1 MSRSVKK
8 NDLDALAGEYVLG
21 TLEPDAQSRFESRL
35 GREPAAARAVAA
47 WEEHL
52 APLIASDAPV
62 EPPHRM
68 LDAVKRRIAAASTAR
83 SFVTIR
89 AGAGEWTPLAPGI
102 AVKLLFEDRAAGMRS
117 ILMRLDPGV
126 SYEGHDHPADEECL
140 MIEGEM
146 TLGDITLRAG
156 DYHLAPKG
164 LPHGLVS
171 SAKGAVVF
179 IRSAI
184 PQ

>member
-1 MSRSVKK
+1 MPRSVKWL
-8 NDLDALAGEYVLG
+8 DFDALAGEYVLD
-21 TLEPDAQSRFESRL
+21 TLDSDARTRFEAEI
-35 GREPAAARAVAA
+35 GRDPQAARAVAA
-47 WEEHL
+47 WEERL
-52 APLIASDAPV
+52 APLVASDEPV
-62 EPPHRM
+62 EPPGHL
-68 LDAVKRRIAAASTAR
+68 LDAVKRRIALAPSTR

-89 AGAGEWTPLAPGI
+89 AGVGEWTPLAPGI
-102 AVKLLFEDRAAGMRS
+102 AVKTLFEDRIAGMRS
-117 ILMRLDPGV
+117 ILMRLEPGTT
-126 SYEGHDHPADEECL
+126 YDGHEHPADEECL

-146 TLGDITLRAG
+146 TLGDITLKAG

-164 LPHGLVS
+164 LPHGRVS